1 MESDCIVSEYYLSV
15 PISRSVNICSISDRG
30 EVSICDTASVWVCD
44 LRKSASKSKKVRR
57 KSELFYFGIIS
68 ISAWLSLSCANS
80 VVFEEQR

>member
-15 PISRSVNICSISDRG
+15 PIGRSVNICRISDQG
-30 EVSICDTASVWVCD
+30 EVSICDTASVCVTLC
-44 LRKSASKSKKVRR
+44 KSEPKSKKVRIF
-57 KSELFYFGIIS
+57 SELFYFGIIS